1 LHVNRNVNFLCLSLA
16 PQSLQGLELAALLEE
31 HKERLTV
38 HEEKATSLS
47 RELETTSTTKSTE
60 AAAQAALLKQSQQ
73 KVKSLE
79 TQVGFGNPGPN
90 LL

>member
-1 LHVNRNVNFLCLSLA
+1 
-16 PQSLQGLELAALLEE
+16 LQGLELAALLEE
-31 HKERLTV
+31 HRERLAA

-47 RELETTSTTKSTE
+47 RELETTSTTQSTE

-79 TQVGFGNPGPN
+79 TQVSFENPCPD
-90 LL
+90 LH